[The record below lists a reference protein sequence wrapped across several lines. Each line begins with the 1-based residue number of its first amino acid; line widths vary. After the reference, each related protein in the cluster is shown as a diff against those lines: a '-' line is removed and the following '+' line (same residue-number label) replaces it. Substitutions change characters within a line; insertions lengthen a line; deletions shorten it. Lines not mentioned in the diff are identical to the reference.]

1 MNILFPVTALA
12 IACAASPLTLANN
25 LEEIIITSS
34 RVPMPLRQV
43 GTSVSVVTASEIERR
58 GFASLYDILRSQPA
72 IGVSNSGGAGKVTAL
87 RIRGEEGFRTQVLID
102 GINIS
107 DTSGTQIGPKLEH
120 LMSAGINRVEIL
132 RGPQGLMYGA
142 DAGGIISISTD
153 APREGFT
160 GEVNAEVGRYGTQQ
174 LGANLGGGND
184 TVDFSL
190 SLSDFE
196 TDGFN
201 TKTTD
206 TSLRD
211 DDGYENTTLHG
222 RLGWNVSDDLRLQFV
237 ARDVSGKNEFDG
249 CFSSQSTDLCND
261 DYDQSAWRAVADYTR
276 GAFTHQ
282 LSYDKNKTE
291 RESFSD
297 GLLSFTGDGELES
310 WGYLGSFSSSD
321 ALRLVYGVDFE
332 TSSLEDGNLNPER
345 DQEGYYAE
353 YQGSFNND
361 LFITGGV
368 RYDDN
373 DDFGTHTSYR
383 VSGAYVF
390 DLNGGD
396 LKLRGTYG
404 TGFRAPALSEL
415 AYNARDGAY
424 LPASEV
430 ILKEEESKGYDI
442 GLSWYSDSGLVLE
455 AVYFDQTVTDEIFFD
470 LDSFSGYLQGD
481 GDIDSSG
488 VELIGEITLF
498 DTLTVSGNYTY
509 NDTKDSS
516 GESRIR
522 RPEHL
527 ANIAVNWRG
536 LDEKLLLGLN
546 MRGSYDSTNSV
557 FGSIVEL
564 DDYEVIDINASYEIL
579 QGLQIYGRVENL
591 LDEDYQE
598 VTDYNTSGAAA
609 YAGVRYSF

>member
-1 MNILFPVTALA
+1 MKTLFPITALA
-12 IACAASPLTLANN
+12 IACATSPLTNANT
-25 LEEIIITSS
+25 LEEIIVTSS
-34 RVPMPLRQV
+34 RVPMPLRHV
-43 GTSVSVVTASEIERR
+43 GTSVSVVTAQEIQQR
-58 GFASLYDILRSQPA
+58 GFNSLYEILRAQPA
-72 IGVSNSGGAGKVTAL
+72 IGVSNNGGPGKATSL
-87 RIRGEEGFRTQVLID
+87 RIRGEEGFRTQVLLD

-107 DTSGTQIGPKLEH
+107 DTSGTQIGPRLEH
-120 LMSAGINRVEIL
+120 LMSAGINRVEVL

-142 DAGGIISISTD
+142 DAGGIVSITTD
-153 APREGFT
+153 APSEGFK
-160 GEVNAEVGRYGTQQ
+160 GQVNAEGGRFGTQQ
-174 LGANLGGGND
+174 LGANLGGGNG

-201 TKTTD
+201 TQATD
-206 TSLRD
+206 TVLQD

-222 RLGWNVSDDLRLQFV
+222 RFGWNVNEDLRLELV
-237 ARDVSGKNEFDG
+237 ARDVSGENAFDG
-249 CFSSQSTDLCND
+249 CFSSQSTNLCND
-261 DYDQSAWRAVADYTR
+261 SFDQFAWRAVADYTV

-282 LSYDKNKTE
+282 LSYDNNEVE

-297 GLLSFTGDGELES
+297 GQLSFTGDGELES
-310 WGYLGSFSSSD
+310 WGYLGSYSSSD

-332 TSSLEDGNLNPER
+332 TSSLEDGVLNPER
-345 DQEGYYAE
+345 DQQSYYGE
-353 YQGSFNND
+353 YQGNFNNN

-390 DLNGGD
+390 DLNGGE
-396 LKLRGTYG
+396 LKIRSAYG

-415 AYNARDGAY
+415 AFNVREGAF

-430 ILKEEESKGYDI
+430 TLKEEQSEGYDI
-442 GLSWYSDSGLVLE
+442 AVSWHGDSGMMLE

-470 LDSFSGYLQGD
+470 LDTFSGYLQGD
-481 GDIDSSG
+481 GDTESTG
-488 VELIGEITLF
+488 VELIGEILLFNSLTL
-498 DTLTVSGNYTY
+498 SGNYTY
-509 NDTKDSS
+509 NETENST

-527 ANIAVNWRG
+527 ANIGIDWRG
-536 LDEKLLLGLN
+536 LDDKLSLGFN
-546 MRGSYDSTNSV
+546 VRGSYSATNSV
-557 FGSIVEL
+557 FGEIVDL
-564 DDYEVIDINASYEIL
+564 DDYEVVDINASYEIL

-591 LDEDYQE
+591 LDEDYE
-598 VTDYNTSGAAA
+598 EITNFNTTGTAA

>member
-1 MNILFPVTALA
+1 M
-12 IACAASPLTLANN
+12 
-25 LEEIIITSS
+25 
-34 RVPMPLRQV
+34 
-43 GTSVSVVTASEIERR
+43 
-58 GFASLYDILRSQPA
+58 
-72 IGVSNSGGAGKVTAL
+72 
-87 RIRGEEGFRTQVLID
+87 
-102 GINIS
+102 
-107 DTSGTQIGPKLEH
+107 
-120 LMSAGINRVEIL
+120 
-132 RGPQGLMYGA
+132 
-142 DAGGIISISTD
+142 
-153 APREGFT
+153 
-160 GEVNAEVGRYGTQQ
+160 
-174 LGANLGGGND
+174 
-184 TVDFSL
+184 
-190 SLSDFE
+190 
-196 TDGFN
+196 
-201 TKTTD
+201 
-206 TSLRD
+206 
-211 DDGYENTTLHG
+211 HG
-222 RLGWNVSDDLRLQFV
+222 RLGWNVSDDLRLEV
-237 ARDVSGKNEFDG
+237 VVRDVSGENEFDG
-249 CFSSQSTDLCND
+249 CFSTQTTNLCND
-261 DYDQSAWRAVADYTR
+261 NYEQSAWRTAANYTL
-276 GAFTHQ
+276 GAFSHQ

-297 GLLSFTGDGELES
+297 GQLSFTGDGELES

-332 TSSLEDGNLNPER
+332 TSSMEDGNLNPER
-345 DQEGYYAE
+345 DQEGYYGE
-353 YQGSFNND
+353 YQGNFNNN

-390 DLNGGD
+390 DLNGSE

-415 AYNARDGAY
+415 AYNARDGVFP
-424 LPASEV
+424 PASEV
-430 ILKEEESKGYDI
+430 TLKEEESAGYDI
-442 GLSWYSDSGLVLE
+442 GLSWYGDSGLVLE
-455 AVYFDQTVTDEIFFD
+455 AVYFDQSVTDEIFFD
-470 LDSFSGYLQGD
+470 LDNFSGYLQGD

-509 NDTKDSS
+509 NDTQDSS
-516 GESRIR
+516 GENRIR

-527 ANIAVNWRG
+527 ANIGVNWRG

-546 MRGSYDSTNSV
+546 IRGSYDATNSV
-557 FGSIVEL
+557 FGEIVEL

-598 VTDYNTSGAAA
+598 ITDYNTGGAAA